1 MKKKYTIL
9 IIIGLLLILIRLL
22 LPHFVLWYAN
32 KTLAKMPGYYGH
44 IEDIDLSLYRGAYI
58 IKNIYLNKIEPA
70 SKNQTTFLKAQK
82 IDLSLEWGALFKGAL
97 VGKLVFHS
105 PELIFTKDKM
115 ELVNIKESIADF
127 RVLLKKLMPL
137 KVNRLEVIE
146 GTIHYTDHSVSPK
159 VDVELNHTHILAYN
173 LSNVENS
180 KAELPSKVTA
190 QASVYEG
197 VFNFDMKLNVLAV
210 QPTFDMNAEFKNVN
224 LVMMNDFLRAY
235 GNFDVSRGTFA
246 LYTEMAAKNGK
257 FIGYLKPMITDL
269 MVMGKDDRND
279 SFFNKIW
286 EAIISTAGFVFKNQA
301 NDQLATKI
309 SIEGEFANP
318 KINTLGAVWEFLR
331 NAFIQALIPSVDN
344 ELNINS
350 INTVKSAVKK

>member
-1 MKKKYTIL
+1 L

-22 LPHFVLWYAN
+22 LPCFVLWYAN
-32 KTLAKMPGYYGH
+32 KTLAKMSGYYGH

-58 IKNIYLNKIEPA
+58 INNMYLNKIEPT
-70 SKNQTTFLKAQK
+70 SKKQTPFIKVKK

-97 VGKLVFHS
+97 VGKIVFHS
-105 PELIFTKDKM
+105 PEIIFTKDKVG
-115 ELVNIKESIADF
+115 LDDVRVSTPDF
-127 RVLLKKLMPL
+127 RVMLKKLMPL
-137 KVNRLEVIE
+137 KVNRIEVIE
-146 GTIHYTDHSVSPK
+146 GTIHYIDQSVSLK
-159 VDVELNHTHILAYN
+159 VDVELDHTHILAYN

-180 KAELPSKVTA
+180 KAELPSTVTA

-197 VFNFDMKLNVLAV
+197 AFNFDMKLNALAV

-224 LVMMNDFLRAY
+224 LVKLNDFLKAY

-246 LYTEMAAKNGK
+246 LYTEMAAKDGK

-301 NDQLATKI
+301 KDQLATKI

-331 NAFIQALIPSVDN
+331 NAFIQALIPSVDDQ
-344 ELNINS
+344 LNISS
-350 INTVKSAVKK
+350 IDIVKTEVKTKVDKK